1 MNILNEKF
9 YLQKNVLSITEMLIG
24 HILWTYDKNKNKL
37 YGSRIIELECY
48 NGIHDKASHAFNNK
62 KTNRNISM
70 FEKGGISY
78 VYICYGIH
86 NCLNIVTNVE
96 NVPDAILVRSLEPLY
111 NLPFFFFNKYH
122 DNSKRL
128 STNNKEKK
136 AICSVNVLTKDKQV
150 GNILS
155 NENDVSTFIEE
166 RNYLK
171 KIENLQSILSMVN
184 RKKLSTLCSG
194 PGCVTKCLDIS
205 RRDDKARFYLDAR
218 NYETG
223 GENGGEC
230 KSECI
235 NENACAD
242 TEICVGSE
250 RGAAR
255 ILSHD
260 NHGREKPKKNDK
272 QTFSTSE
279 RNAEKKKS
287 SIHSDCGDCANSN
300 DALCPGKCSYNH
312 LSGVN
317 PEYYFPCSIRYLKN
331 GRFFITLCPSVN
343 EIIQFYENLHKHK
356 KDGLFFICDIYSK
369 YKEHLLNYFEYMK
382 WDDVNMTVQKDRR
395 IGISYAEEAAAYE
408 YRFLLRSHP
417 AISVPP
423 QVRKPPNNA

>member
-1 MNILNEKF
+1 MNILNEHF
-9 YLQKNVLSITEMLIG
+9 YLQKDVLSITEMLIG
-24 HILWTYDKNKNKL
+24 HVLWTYDKNKNKL

-48 NGIHDKASHAFNNK
+48 NGIHDKASHAFNNR

-128 STNNKEKK
+128 PTNNKKKK
-136 AICSVNVLTKDKQV
+136 AICSVNALTMGKQV
-150 GNILS
+150 GNVLS
-155 NENDVSTFIEE
+155 NEHDVSTFIDE

-171 KIENLQSILSMVN
+171 KIENLQNILSIAN
-184 RKKLSTLCSG
+184 RKKLTTLCSG

-218 NYETG
+218 HYEAGGEAGGETG
-223 GENGGEC
+223 GER

-242 TEICVGSE
+242 TETCVGSE

-255 ILSHD
+255 ILCHD
-260 NHGREKPKKNDK
+260 NGAKEKPKRSDK
-272 QTFSTSE
+272 QTFSALG
-279 RNAEKKKS
+279 RNAEKEKS
-287 SIHSDCGDCANSN
+287 SIHGDCG

-317 PEYYFPCSIRYLKN
+317 PEYYFPCSMSHLEK

-343 EIIQFYENLHKHK
+343 EIIQFYENLHEHK
-356 KDGLFFICDIYSK
+356 KDGLSFICDIYSK

-382 WDDVNMTVQKDRR
+382 WDDGNMTVQKDRR

-408 YRFLLRSHP
+408 YRFLLKNHP

-423 QVRKPPNNA
+423 KVRKLPNHS